1 MSFHQKGSPENHE
14 GVPTTAQSMLPAAG
28 TPVPMAPAK
37 LMDRIHPAFYVI
49 VWISLSSA
57 VIIFNKWILDPK
69 TTNFRFPMFLTTWH
83 LLFSC
88 ITTQILARTST
99 LLDGRK
105 AVKMTGKVYLRA
117 ICPIGLLFSLSLI
130 CSNKAYL
137 YLSVSFIQM
146 LKATTPVAVLVAT
159 WSLGVESPNL
169 GTLKKIT
176 FIVIGVMIASYGE
189 ILFDTSG
196 FIFQVFG
203 IGFEAV
209 RLVMV
214 QRLLSSAEFK
224 MDPLVSLYYFAP
236 VCAVMNFALFS
247 IFESSSLGVSE
258 LLRVGWL
265 TFLLN
270 ALVAFGLN
278 VSVVFLIGK
287 TSSLVL
293 TLCGVLKDIL
303 LVCASMIIWG
313 NPVTILQFFGYSI
326 AISGLLYYKMG
337 AEKIGEQY
345 AHPRGLGLGFYT
357 RSLTN
362 RRLGI
367 GTASLFAVMVLGAM
381 YHGQYATR
389 DTASV
394 GAQTSYSPSRFI
406 PDNRVSRSRLDIVI
420 CMFQENTQ
428 TIHDQ
433 VEEVLGLP
441 QLSNLETKVVVY
453 SMDKTADLVSLTE
466 ETGADAAENIP
477 NIGRETG
484 AYLRHILEH
493 WDNLADHTL
502 FLRPETEGF
511 DRVKARIEDFFLP
524 STGMLSLG
532 VGHAECSCN
541 ECRDPWAPAHTWTR
555 VPQIFSAV
563 YGEVCPSTN
572 ILLSYGSRFIVSSKR
587 VKGTDKHIYQHFREI
602 LESDEKHWIHQ
613 DRRQPGM
620 EDTPQNPYFSHA
632 LERSWM
638 IIFKCSEMR
647 LAKSCPKLDTR
658 RKPDDWDDVCQCLDT
673 GWGGARFGF

>member
-1 MSFHQKGSPENHE
+1 
-14 GVPTTAQSMLPAAG
+14 MLPMAG
-28 TPVPMAPAK
+28 TPVLAAPAK

-69 TTNFRFPMFLTTWH
+69 TTNFPIFLTTWH
-83 LLFSC
+83 LVFSC
-88 ITTQILARTST
+88 VATQILARTST

-117 ICPIGLLFSLSLI
+117 ICPIGLFFSLSLI

-146 LKATTPVAVLVAT
+146 LKATTPVAVLIAAWT
-159 WSLGVESPNL
+159 LGVESPNL
-169 GTLKKIT
+169 GILKKVT

-189 ILFDTSG
+189 ILFDASG

-236 VCAVMNFALFS
+236 ICAAMNFMLFL
-247 IFESSSLGVSE
+247 IFESSSLGVAD
-258 LLRVGWL
+258 LLRVGWP

-303 LVCASMIIWG
+303 LVCASMVIWG
-313 NPVTILQFFGYSI
+313 NPVTLLQFFGYSI
-326 AISGLLYYKMG
+326 ALSGLLYYKLG
-337 AEKIGEQY
+337 ADKISEQY
-345 AHPRGLGLGFYT
+345 AHLRGLGFNT
-357 RSLTN
+357 RSLSN

-367 GTASLFAVMVLGAM
+367 GAASLFTVMVLGTM
-381 YHGQYATR
+381 YHGQYPTR
-389 DTASV
+389 DVASM
-394 GAQTSYSPSRFI
+394 GTQASYSPSRFI
-406 PDNRVSRSRLDIVI
+406 PNNRVSRDRLDIVI
-420 CMFQENTQ
+420 SMFQENTQ

-433 VEEVLGLP
+433 VVEILSLP
-441 QLSNLETKVVVY
+441 QLSNLETKVIVY
-453 SMDKTADLVSLTE
+453 SMDKTADMVSLLK
-466 ETGADAAENIP
+466 ETGADAAESIP
-477 NIGRETG
+477 NIGRENG
-484 AYLRHILEH
+484 AYLHHILKQ

-502 FLRPETEGF
+502 FIHPDFEDF
-511 DRVKARIEDFFLP
+511 NDVKARIEDFFLP

-532 VGHAECSCN
+532 FGHAECLCD
-541 ECRDPWAPAHTWTR
+541 ECHDPWALADTWSR

-563 YGEVCPSTN
+563 YGEICPSTN
-572 ILLSYGSRFIVSSKR
+572 ILLSYGSRFIVSLKR
-587 VKGTDKHIYQHFREI
+587 IKGTERHVYQHLKEV

-613 DRRQPGM
+613 DERQPGM
-620 EDTPQNPYFSHA
+620 DDDPQSPYFGHA

-638 IIFKCSEMR
+638 IIFKCSEVR
-647 LAKSCPKLDTR
+647 LVKSCPKLGTR
-658 RKPDDWDDVCQCLDT
+658 RKMEDWDDFCQCLDT
-673 GWGGARFGF
+673 E

>member
-1 MSFHQKGSPENHE
+1 M
-14 GVPTTAQSMLPAAG
+14 TPATG
-28 TPVPMAPAK
+28 TPPPMAPAK
-37 LMDRIHPAFYVI
+37 PRDRIHPAFYVI

-57 VIIFNKWILDPK
+57 VILFNKWILDPG
-69 TTNFRFPMFLTTWH
+69 TTNFAIFLTTWH
-83 LLFSC
+83 LLFSS
-88 ITTQILARTST
+88 IVTQILARTTT

-117 ICPIGLLFSLSLI
+117 ICPIGLFFSLSLV

-146 LKATTPVAVLVAT
+146 LKATTPVAVLIAS

-169 GTLKKIT
+169 SVLKNVT

-189 ILFDTSG
+189 ILFDPSG
-196 FIFQVFG
+196 FVFQVFG

-214 QRLLSSAEFK
+214 QRLLSSAELK

-236 VCAVMNFALFS
+236 ICAVMNFVLFL

-258 LLRVGWL
+258 LLLVGWL
-265 TFLLN
+265 TLLLN

-287 TSSLVL
+287 TSSLIL

-326 AISGLLYYKMG
+326 ALSGLLYYKLG
-337 AEKIGEQY
+337 ADKISEQY
-345 AHPRGLGLGFYT
+345 AHLRGLQLGT
-357 RSLTN
+357 GSLTN
-362 RRLGI
+362 RRLRI
-367 GTASLFAVMVLGAM
+367 GTASLFTVIVLGTM
-381 YHGQYATR
+381 YHGRYPTR
-389 DTASV
+389 DTTSV
-394 GAQTSYSPSRFI
+394 GVQTSYSSPRFI
-406 PDNRVSRSRLDIVI
+406 PNNRVSRSRLDIVI
-420 CMFQENTQ
+420 SMLQENTQ

-433 VEEVLGLP
+433 VEEILSLP
-441 QLSNLETKVVVY
+441 QLSNLETRVVVY
-453 SMDKTADLVSLTE
+453 SMDKTADLVSLIK
-466 ETGADAAENIP
+466 ETGADAAESIP
-477 NIGRETG
+477 DIGRETG
-484 AYLRHILEH
+484 AYLHHILKH

-502 FLRPETEGF
+502 FLHPDIEDF
-511 DRVKARIEDFFLP
+511 DHVKARIEDFFLP
-524 STGMLSLG
+524 STGVLSLG
-532 VGHAECSCN
+532 FGHAECSCN
-541 ECRDPWAPAHTWTR
+541 ECRDPWVSADTWTR

-563 YGEVCPSTN
+563 YGELCPGTS
-572 ILLSYGSRFIVSSKR
+572 ILLSRGSGFIVSSKR
-587 VKGTDKHIYQHFREI
+587 VKGTDKHIYQHLKEE

-613 DRRQPGM
+613 DKGQPGM
-620 EDTPQNPYFSHA
+620 EDAPQNSYFVHA

-647 LAKSCPKLDTR
+647 LAKSCPMLDAR
-658 RKPDDWDDVCQCLDT
+658 RKLDDWDDVCQCLDT
-673 GWGGARFGF
+673 GLGGTRFRL